1 MREEIR
7 LLGRDVDASEEAYR
21 RHRDSGR
28 MQTHAEQVFDV
39 VNRHPAGCTAP
50 AIYRALNAANIY
62 YKNDEVEVRRRL
74 TDLANRGAVTKG
86 RAVTLINPV
95 AGRPDPTSH
104 LWFPASGKQLSLL

>member
-7 LLGRDVDASEEAYR
+7 LLGRDVDASQEAYR

-28 MQTHAEQVFDV
+28 MQTHAEQVLDE

-50 AIYRALNAANIY
+50 AIYRELNRLNIR

-74 TDLANRGAVTKG
+74 TDLQKKGAVTKG
-86 RAVTLINPV
+86 RAVTRP
-95 AGRPDPTSH
+95 PDPTSH
-104 LWFPASGKQLSLL
+104 LWYPASGKQLSLL